1 MTIHITPHTHTR
13 AAFPLPFPIP
23 PQQQQLRHLKT
34 TSAWR
39 IRVSNGSE
47 SYLDMWRKAVERERL
62 AIKFNHIKTTTSDDH
77 QQHQGNEDILEK
89 KSSEFEKILQVS
101 SEERDKV
108 QRMQVIDRAAAA
120 IAAARALLNET
131 SLENSMSNGS
141 SNSGGLSEESLGIHD
156 GIRIGDDLGGTC

>member
-1 MTIHITPHTHTR
+1 
-13 AAFPLPFPIP
+13 
-23 PQQQQLRHLKT
+23 
-34 TSAWR
+34 
-39 IRVSNGSE
+39 
-47 SYLDMWRKAVERERL
+47 MWRKAVERERL